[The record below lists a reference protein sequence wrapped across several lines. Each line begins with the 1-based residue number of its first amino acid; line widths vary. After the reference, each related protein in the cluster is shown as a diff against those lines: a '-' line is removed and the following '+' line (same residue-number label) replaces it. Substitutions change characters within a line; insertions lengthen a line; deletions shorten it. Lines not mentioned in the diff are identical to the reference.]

1 MSEGAS
7 ASQPQHKEAS
17 SGQSTWQRVQA
28 QLRGSTLVPLL
39 VLGAAVLAVVVVLLL
54 WAQSPDYRV
63 LYSNLEE
70 ADGGQVINELQT
82 RGVPY
87 QISEGGRAILV
98 PSDQVHQLRLQLAEQ
113 GLPRGGNLGFELMD
127 NQAFGI
133 SQFAE
138 QVNFQRSLEGELTRS
153 IESLGPVMRARVHLS
168 MARQSVFVRERE
180 AAKASVVVHLQPG
193 RQLGEGQVDAIVHM
207 VASSVPEL
215 AAENVTVVDEGGRL
229 LSRQGGAGDDV
240 VDGSRLSYVREIER
254 AYQERIERILV
265 PIYGR
270 QNVKAQV
277 TAEVDFTRRE
287 ETSER
292 YAPNQ
297 EPGSASVRSLQDSRD
312 LAGDEA
318 WVGGVPGALSN
329 TPPGAAASPIELPGT
344 EENEAEPGEGE
355 VQGET
360 QEKTTG
366 LTRFNQNR
374 IVNYEVDR
382 TIAHVTHQ
390 FGEVERLSVAVV
402 VNYREV
408 PGEEDG
414 DSEVV
419 PLPTEELDQVQRLVR
434 QAMGFSPARGDQLEV
449 VNSPFVLDESAQ
461 PLAWWETAEVYH
473 LLMRLARYLLV
484 ILAAVLL
491 YWLLLRPLLK
501 RHLARSETVQRGSR
515 VNVTVG
521 EDDAEMDDDGESS
534 QAAQAA
540 ASEEARREEEAARR
554 AARER
559 RRRASPYAEQLE
571 ELHHLVADDPRLVA
585 MVLRSWLK
593 KDEHE
598 EPDHDQPQ
606 R

>member
-39 VLGAAVLAVVVVLLL
+39 VLGAAVLAVVVALLL

-70 ADGGQVINELQT
+70 ADGGQVINELES

-87 QISEGGRAILV
+87 QISDSGRAILV
-98 PSDQVHQLRLQLAEQ
+98 PGDQVHGLRLQLAEQ

-180 AAKASVVVHLQPG
+180 AAKASVVVHLHPG

-229 LSRQGGAGDDV
+229 LSRQGSAGDDV

-270 QNVKAQV
+270 RNVKAQV

-297 EPGSASVRSLQDSRD
+297 APGSASVRSLQDSTD

-329 TPPGAAASPIELPGT
+329 TPPGVAASPIELPGT
-344 EENEAEPGEGE
+344 EEDEAEPEE
-355 VQGET
+355 GET
-360 QEKTTG
+360 QEEATG
-366 LTRFNQNR
+366 PTRFNQNR

-382 TIAHVTHQ
+382 TVAHVTHQ

-402 VNYREV
+402 VNYREE
-408 PGEEDG
+408 PRKEGG
-414 DSEVV
+414 DSDAV
-419 PLPTEELDQVQRLVR
+419 PLPAEELDQVQRLVR
-434 QAMGFSPARGDQLEV
+434 QAMGYSPARGDQLEV

-461 PLAWWETAEVYH
+461 PLAWWETAEAYH
-473 LLMRLARYLLV
+473 LLMRFGRYLLV
-484 ILAAVLL
+484 ILAALLL

-501 RHLARSETVQRGSR
+501 RHLARSEPVQRGSR

-521 EDDAEMDDDGESS
+521 EDDAEIGDDAES
-534 QAAQAA
+534 QEAAREA

-598 EPDHDQPQ
+598 EPDHDQSQ